1 LVPERLPQTYAN
13 AFLAYTYALHLPAR
27 RQRHVFLRRLRHLE
41 IRVVTGRYQLAGE
54 YAGPGPVPYTTL
66 PGLGLDWSD
75 VFAEPAK

>member
-1 LVPERLPQTYAN
+1 
-13 AFLAYTYALHLPAR
+13 
-27 RQRHVFLRRLRHLE
+27 LE